1 MVTKHWSMENS
12 EKTFEDV
19 VEASYS
25 LRFYIPHSST
35 ICAASSRP
43 SVVHVETSPL
53 TVDFSYQSAKVE
65 RVLLVRPVNN
75 NQS

>member
-1 MVTKHWSMENS
+1 MENS
-12 EKTFEDV
+12 EQTFEDV

>member
-1 MVTKHWSMENS
+1 MVTKHSSTENS
-12 EKTFEDV
+12 EQTFEDV

-35 ICAASSRP
+35 MCAASSRP
-43 SVVHVETSPL
+43 FGRPL
-53 TVDFSYQSAKVE
+53 TVDFSYQSEKVE
-65 RVLLVRPVNN
+65 RVLLVRPVDN